1 MERNEMIK
9 ILMEKTKVSYEEA
22 EAVLQECDFDLLDA
36 IIYLERQG
44 KVENNGANTIIEV
57 AVDNN
62 EENEKENEKII
73 KRKVEALE
81 KLLVEYLSL

>member
-22 EAVLQECDFDLLDA
+22 EEVLQECDFDLLDA

-62 EENEKENEKII
+62 EENKKENEKII
-73 KRKVEALE
+73 KRKVGALE